1 MKSIVEKLKLSKFEK
16 RVVLNKPEAHYLADL
31 PSAETVFPKQAV
43 DLLFVFVQTMK
54 EFQEIVAKVS
64 ATAALKEQGMLYIA
78 YPKKGNQKYET
89 FVHRDEIFPTLK
101 VREEDGYVEGTT
113 LKFNRMVSL
122 DEIFTVVGIKNM
134 PKQQKKTTASASV
147 KDYISFLP
155 EVEAIVSA
163 DPEVQAF
170 YHQLTPGYKK
180 EWARYIFSA
189 KQAATQEKRKAEMLT
204 ILKQGYKTK
213 ALYQQG
219 KK

>member
-1 MKSIVEKLKLSKFEK
+1 MKSIVEKLNLSKFEK

-31 PSAETVFPKQAV
+31 PSAENVFPKQPV

-64 ATAALKEQGMLYIA
+64 ATAVLKEQGLLYIA
-78 YPKKGNQKYET
+78 YPKKGNKKYGT

-122 DEIFTVVGIKNM
+122 DETFTVVGIKNM
-134 PKQQKKTTASASV
+134 PKKQKKTTASASV
-147 KDYISFLP
+147 KDYLSFLP
-155 EVEAIVSA
+155 EVEAIVSV
-163 DPEVQAF
+163 DPVVQAF
-170 YHQLTPGYKK
+170 FHQLTPGYQKD
-180 EWARYIFSA
+180 WARYIFSA
-189 KQAATQEKRKAEMLT
+189 KQEATQEKRKAEMLT